1 MSINQVHKKQ
11 WAMQIVAAIKITH
24 TRLKNSVAGNQT
36 PKQKQKV
43 EANFKT
49 KQKMKYRHLANH
61 EKP

>member
-1 MSINQVHKKQ
+1 
-11 WAMQIVAAIKITH
+11 MQIVAAIKITH

-61 EKP
+61 KNPKK